1 MYRDSQTEASSPSF
15 LHLHKAS
22 SFLALYSAR
31 VNERGEKPLSCQS
44 IITLLLCLGLSV
56 TLSRTW
62 ISFASFVI
70 RHSFFFSDEL
80 MFEIEESWQIS
91 SSSFKSFIDISNDH
105 SQYVREASMGIGGG
119 SIGWGQKL
127 SFGTGHVLN
136 DLCASVWFS
145 YLLVYL
151 QYVLLVR

>member
-1 MYRDSQTEASSPSF
+1 
-15 LHLHKAS
+15 
-22 SFLALYSAR
+22 
-31 VNERGEKPLSCQS
+31 
-44 IITLLLCLGLSV
+44 
-56 TLSRTW
+56 
-62 ISFASFVI
+62 
-70 RHSFFFSDEL
+70 
-80 MFEIEESWQIS
+80 MFDVEESWQIS

-105 SQYVREASMGIGGG
+105 GHQVRQTSMGIGGG

-151 QYVLLVR
+151 QYVLLVK